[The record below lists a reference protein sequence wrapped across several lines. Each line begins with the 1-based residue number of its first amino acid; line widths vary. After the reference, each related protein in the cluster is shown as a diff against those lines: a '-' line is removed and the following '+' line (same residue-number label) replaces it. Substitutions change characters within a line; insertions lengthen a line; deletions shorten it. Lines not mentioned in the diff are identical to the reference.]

1 MFGDGEHDGASL
13 GMIINWRA
21 ASISGISRS
30 MLSNRAPKAP
40 VHDVFQP
47 ARDAFEDTIALLSGA
62 ALAHATESQVE
73 DETDSH
79 GNEVKRLMLL
89 GHLEL
94 RSLREQVE
102 RVPQFKACGDR
113 VRCRRRSVESR
124 FGRVYVMRAG
134 VVPHQA
140 PKGTPARFPL
150 DEELNLPSEIYSHP
164 VRRCVVEEVR
174 KASFGEGV
182 AALGRTTGAHVP
194 KRQMQ
199 ELTKKAA
206 QDFEAFYEQRKAQQ
220 PADPSALL
228 LLSSD
233 AGGVCVRKEALR
245 EATLKAATAEAEK
258 AAETPAKG
266 DPMASKKLRNH
277 DKRMAMVTL
286 VADQPRHVR
295 TPEQILA
302 NIEGPANNAAQKP
315 KPAKAPKPTHKTLL
329 PTLIKPTEEAIKD
342 MFDEADRR
350 DPKKVRE
357 TVCLLDGQEHQKEQV
372 LDQAKRRNRLLVLIL
387 DIIHVIHYLW
397 IAAKALRAPAL
408 QWGWVVFY
416 FGKLLRCKT
425 DRDVSYV
432 VAGISRSATAANLS
446 AEALKAVGSC
456 TRYLLNNKAYLHYAV
471 YLALG
476 YPIATGAIEGAI
488 RYLIRDRMDIT
499 GARWGLL
506 CGDAVLRLRALH
518 SNDDF
523 DEYWEF
529 HLAQERLRHYPA
541 LPANDNAFRVAA

>member
-1 MFGDGEHDGASL
+1 M
-13 GMIINWRA
+13 
-21 ASISGISRS
+21 
-30 MLSNRAPKAP
+30 SNRAPKAP
-40 VHDVFQP
+40 VHDPFQP
-47 ARDAFEDTIALLSGA
+47 ARDAFEQLIASMSGA

-73 DETDSH
+73 DETASQ
-79 GNEVKRLMLL
+79 GNEVMRQILQ
-89 GHLEL
+89 GYLEL
-94 RSLREQVE
+94 RSLREQVGQ
-102 RVPQFKACGDR
+102 VSQLKACGNR
-113 VRCRRRSVESR
+113 VRSRRRSLESR
-124 FGRVYVMRAG
+124 FGRVHVMRAG

-150 DEELNLPSEIYSHP
+150 DQELNLPPEIYSHP

-182 AALGRTTGAHVP
+182 AALDRTTGAHVP
-194 KRQMQ
+194 KRQME
-199 ELTKKAA
+199 ELAKQAA
-206 QDFEAFYEQRKAQQ
+206 QDFEAFYEQKKAQE
-220 PADPSALL
+220 PEDPGALL
-228 LLSSD
+228 LVSAD

-245 EATLKAATAEAEK
+245 EATWKAADAEAEK
-258 AAETPAKG
+258 AAEPPAKG
-266 DPMASKKLRNH
+266 DPMAGKKLRNH
-277 DKRMAMVTL
+277 DKRMATVTL
-286 VADQPRHVR
+286 VADQLRHVR

-302 NIEGPANNAAQKP
+302 NIEGSANNEAQKP
-315 KPAKAPKPTHKTLL
+315 KPARAPKPTHKTLL
-329 PTLIKPTEEAIKD
+329 PSLIKTTKEAIKD
-342 MFDEADRR
+342 MLDEADRR
-350 DPKKVRE
+350 DPEKVRE
-357 TVCLLDGQEHQKEQV
+357 TVCLLDGQEHQKEEV
-372 LDQAKRRNRLLVLIL
+372 LGQAKQRNRLLVLIL

-408 QWGWVVFY
+408 QWVWVVLY
-416 FGKLLRCKT
+416 FGKLLRCTT

-432 VAGISRSATAANLS
+432 VAGISRSATAAKLS
-446 AEALKAVGSC
+446 ADALKAVQTC

-506 CGDAVLRLRALH
+506 CGDAVLRLRALN
-518 SNDDF
+518 SNDDI

-541 LPANDNAFRVAA
+541 RPANDNAFRAAA

>member
-1 MFGDGEHDGASL
+1 MSK
-13 GMIINWRA
+13 
-21 ASISGISRS
+21 
-30 MLSNRAPKAP
+30 RAPQAP

-47 ARDAFEDTIALLSGA
+47 ARDAFEQMIASLSGD
-62 ALAHATESQVE
+62 ALAQATESQVE
-73 DETDSH
+73 DETNSR
-79 GNEVKRLMLL
+79 GNEVMRQMLQ

-94 RSLREQVE
+94 RSLREQVG
-102 RVPQFKACGDR
+102 RVPQFKARGDR
-113 VRCRRRSVESR
+113 VRSRRRSVESR

-134 VVPHQA
+134 VVPNQA

-150 DEELNLPSEIYSHP
+150 DEELNLPPEIYSHP
-164 VRRCVVEEVR
+164 VRRCVVQEVR

-199 ELTKKAA
+199 ELTKRAA
-206 QDFEAFYEQRKAQQ
+206 QDFEAFYEQKKAQE

-228 LLSSD
+228 LLSAD

-245 EATLKAATAEAEK
+245 EATLKAADAEAEK

-277 DKRMAMVTL
+277 DKRMAIVTL

-302 NIEGPANNAAQKP
+302 NIQGSANNAAQKP

-329 PTLIKPTEEAIKD
+329 PSLIKSTEEAIKE

-350 DPKKVRE
+350 DPEKVRE
-357 TVCLLDGQEHQKEQV
+357 TVCLLDGQEHQKEEV
-372 LDQAKRRNRLLVLIL
+372 LGQAKRRSRLLVLIL

-397 IAAKALRAPAL
+397 VAAKVLRAPAL
-408 QWGWVVFY
+408 QWAWVVLY

-432 VAGISRSATAANLS
+432 VAGISRSATVAKLS
-446 AEALKAVGSC
+446 KEALKAVGTC
-456 TRYLLNNKAYLHYAV
+456 TRYLLNNKAYLHYAA
-471 YLALG
+471 YLELG

-518 SNDDF
+518 SNDDL

-541 LPANDNAFRVAA
+541 NDNAFRVAA